1 MENMHE
7 QEIDLMELWAAWN
20 KRKAFVGK
28 ITAGFVIAATAY
40 CFLVSPTYEATSTV
54 RIRPQKGIGSSL
66 LDMAGGNINA
76 QAVNTYMEILKNRVV
91 IDGAI
96 ARLEKTGNEKYV
108 EEAENL
114 DKKIKVATVKNT
126 ELVSIAVPSKDPE
139 YAQKANQALLDS
151 FLETLTKAERQQYSL
166 TRQFLEGRVSEAKKE
181 MNKAEDNLG
190 EFQKEHKIISPEN
203 TVQMAAEKMAMT
215 DKLKA
220 QNRID
225 MESASAMAGAID
237 GQMKGNT
244 RAIADNGTLQAYN
257 TQLAKLESQRIEY
270 AAKYTAKH
278 PAMVKINQDID
289 SLKAKMD
296 EEIQRIARLETNSG
310 GVYNEM
316 LANKLKSEAEASVA
330 RQNLASLET
339 IENDFKKDIDKLSD
353 SNKEHLRLL
362 RDVTVSQEIYT
373 MLAKRLE
380 EAKVAEVSI
389 SRDVQIVENPIVP
402 EEPVAPRKA
411 RVIGLAMLLGFFLS
425 SAYAVGK
432 EMFNRTIKTS
442 EDVANYLGL
451 PVLGEIPDFDGLEK
465 NMANE
470 KKTSFMDKI
479 GGIF

>member
-1 MENMHE
+1 MKNMQE
-7 QEIDLMELWAAWN
+7 QEIDLLELWAVWN
-20 KRKAFVGK
+20 KHRAFVGK
-28 ITAGFVIAATAY
+28 LTAGFAAAAVAY
-40 CFLVSPTYEATSTV
+40 CLLVSPTYEATSTV
-54 RIRPQKGIGSSL
+54 RIRPQKGIGTSL
-66 LDMAGGNINA
+66 LDMAGGNTNA

-91 IDGAI
+91 IDGAV
-96 ARLEKTGNEKYV
+96 ARLEKTGNEKIV
-108 EEAENL
+108 AEAAGL
-114 DKKIKVATVKNT
+114 GSSLRVATVRNT
-126 ELVSIAVPSKDPE
+126 ELVSVVVRSKNPE

-151 FLETLTKAERQQYSL
+151 FLDTLTKIERQQYSV
-166 TRQFLEGRVSEAKKE
+166 TRQFLEGRVSEAKRE

-225 MESASAMAGAID
+225 MEYASAMAGAID

-257 TQLAKLESQRIEY
+257 AQLAKLESQRIEY

-278 PAMVKINQDID
+278 PAMVKINQDIN

-389 SRDVQIVENPIVP
+389 SRDVQVIENPVVP
-402 EEPVAPRKA
+402 AIPVEPRKA
-411 RVIGLAMLLGFFLS
+411 RTVGLAMLLGFFLS

-442 EDVANYLGL
+442 DDVANYLDL
-451 PVLGEIPDFDGLEK
+451 PVLGEIPDFDGINK
-465 NMANE
+465 NKD
-470 KKTSFMDKI
+470 KKNSFMDKI